1 MRELTTDRPS
11 RAAMDAAEPARFD
24 AVTELIDEPLPDGSG
39 WRRRRRVVR
48 FVAEDSAS
56 INAEAGDAMRRLLT
70 G

>member
-1 MRELTTDRPS
+1 MDELTTDRPS
-11 RAAMDAAEPARFD
+11 REAMDASGPARFE
-24 AVTELIDEPLPDGSG
+24 AGVELIDEPLPDGSG

-56 INAEAGDAMRRLLT
+56 INDEAGDAMRRLLS